1 MINIVAVRV
10 AVTAVVFCVVLPA
23 SGQEPLRTA
32 WGTPDLQGVWDFR
45 TITPLER
52 PQDLADQQFLSKEE
66 TANQEQEAV
75 DRNEW
80 FLNEEV
86 GRTEAG
92 GNVGAYNLGIWM
104 DTGTTSTGRT
114 SLIVDPLHGRLPEMT
129 EAARVRITNQPT
141 SYKDQ
146 RYASYTDLSNFDRC
160 ITGFNAGPPITPA
173 GYNQNMQLFQTEHY
187 VAVLTEMIHT
197 ARLIPIGSG
206 SHIDESI
213 RQWFGDSR
221 AHWDGDTLVVETE
234 NFNDHTLYFNW
245 RGSSANMK
253 LIERFR
259 RVDAETLSYEFTV
272 TDPETWVT
280 PWTAEVPMKR
290 SKLPLFEYACHEGN
304 YSMEVMLG
312 GARAEERKAAQ
323 GGQ

>member
-1 MINIVAVRV
+1 MIVVRMATIAVAFCVAV
-10 AVTAVVFCVVLPA
+10 PA

-66 TANQEQEAV
+66 TANREQEAV

-80 FLNEEV
+80 FLNAEV
-86 GRTEAG
+86 QRAEAG

-114 SLIVDPLHGRLPEMT
+114 SLIVDPPDGRVPELT
-129 EAARVRITNQPT
+129 KVGQARTVNQPT

-187 VAVLTEMIHT
+187 VAVLTEMVHT
-197 ARLIPIGSG
+197 ARLIPIGPG
-206 SHIDESI
+206 SHIDENI

-234 NFNDHTLYFNW
+234 NFNDHDLHFNW
-245 RGSSANMK
+245 LGSSKNMK

-259 RVDAETLSYEFTV
+259 RIDADTLSYEFTV
-272 TDPETWVT
+272 TDPETWVAS
-280 PWTAEVPMKR
+280 WTAEVPMKR
-290 SKLPLFEYACHEGN
+290 NELPLFEYACHEGN
-304 YSMEVMLG
+304 YAMETMLA
-312 GARAEERKAAQ
+312 GARADERKATRGDQ
-323 GGQ
+323 